1 MTTPHGSERTGLL
14 RIACGAATVV
24 AALVSSA
31 CRKEAMTP
39 PPAAEVF
46 VVNVVE
52 QDVPIYSEWVGTTDG
67 FVNAQVRPR
76 VQGYLLKQNY
86 ADGADVKAGQLLFQI
101 DDREYKNALDQAL
114 GNLAQQRAALKK
126 NQLDVARYT
135 PLAAKG
141 AVSTEELD
149 DAVQAARGSQ
159 AQVEAAQAAV
169 QTAKLDLGWTQVFAP
184 IDGIAGIATVQVGD
198 LVTSATLLTTVSQLN
213 PIKVSF
219 PISEQEYLRFAER
232 IKEHQRTGRAKDEPD
247 LELILADGSTYRY
260 PGNFYVA
267 NRQVEIQT
275 GTIQIQALFPN
286 RDDILRPGQYAKV
299 RAPIRVRRAAL
310 LVPQRAVQETQGQY
324 QVAVVGPD
332 NKVAFRT
339 VKPSEQVGSLWIIDE
354 GLHAGD
360 RVVTEGLQKIKDGVV
375 VNPKAAP
382 VSVAE
387 TSSHQ
392 G

>member
-1 MTTPHGSERTGLL
+1 
-14 RIACGAATVV
+14 
-24 AALVSSA
+24 
-31 CRKEAMTP
+31 MTP

>member
-1 MTTPHGSERTGLL
+1 
-14 RIACGAATVV
+14 
-24 AALVSSA
+24 
-31 CRKEAMTP
+31 
-39 PPAAEVF
+39 
-46 VVNVVE
+46 
-52 QDVPIYSEWVGTTDG
+52 
-67 FVNAQVRPR
+67 
-76 VQGYLLKQNY
+76 
-86 ADGADVKAGQLLFQI
+86 
-101 DDREYKNALDQAL
+101 
-114 GNLAQQRAALKK
+114 
-126 NQLDVARYT
+126 
-135 PLAAKG
+135 
-141 AVSTEELD
+141 
-149 DAVQAARGSQ
+149 
-159 AQVEAAQAAV
+159 
-169 QTAKLDLGWTQVFAP
+169 
-184 IDGIAGIATVQVGD
+184 VGD